1 MNSALTRTAG
11 LGLGLLLCTAPLAA
25 TATAATPT
33 TLPHSAVGSAQQAA
47 AKTAPRPALSA
58 KATVKSV
65 KAWQEFRVYGSS
77 TRMAAGTRVTLQQL
91 QRKGWVSLPIHMNT
105 TRSHAYNLRVK
116 LGIKGLNKI
125 RIVGGGAV
133 SNTVQVTIR

>member
-33 TLPHSAVGSAQQAA
+33 TLPHTAVGIAQQTA
-47 AKTAPRPALSA
+47 AKTAPRPTLSA

>member
-11 LGLGLLLCTAPLAA
+11 LGLGLLMCTAPLATAAVA
-25 TATAATPT
+25 TASTTA
-33 TLPHSAVGSAQQAA
+33 PHAAVGGVQQAA
-47 AKTAPRPALSA
+47 EKTAPRPTLSA
-58 KATVKSV
+58 KATVKSA

-125 RIVGGGAV
+125 RMVGGGAV

>member
-1 MNSALTRTAG
+1 MTRR
-11 LGLGLLLCTAPLAA
+11 PR
-25 TATAATPT
+25 
-33 TLPHSAVGSAQQAA
+33 LP
-47 AKTAPRPALSA
+47 
-58 KATVKSV
+58 
-65 KAWQEFRVYGSS
+65 
-77 TRMAAGTRVTLQQL
+77 AGTRVTLQQL

-105 TRSHAYNLRVK
+105 TRSHTYDLRVK

>member
-1 MNSALTRTAG
+1 MGT
-11 LGLGLLLCTAPLAA
+11 GLLICAAPLAA
-25 TATAATPT
+25 APVAAGATTP
-33 TLPHSAVGSAQQAA
+33 HAVVASAPQQAP
-47 AKTAPRPALSA
+47 KPTLSA
-58 KATVKSV
+58 KATVKSA

-91 QRKGWVSLPIHMNT
+91 QKKGWVSLPIHMNT
-105 TRSHAYNLRVK
+105 TRSHTYNLRVK

-125 RIVGGGAV
+125 RIAGGGAV